1 LHFITQNGNNATQ
14 RFAPVALMLEKLRVK
29 QAIIEAKW
37 QFQTRAVSRTYRCWT
52 FASTAQAH
60 ACAGSATA

>member
-29 QAIIEAKW
+29 QAIIEGEV
-37 QFQTRAVSRTYRCWT
+37 AVPDARGVTNLSLLDVRIDRSSSRMRWV
-52 FASTAQAH
+52 SH
-60 ACAGSATA
+60 G